1 MSNSTY
7 TLASAVEKSTY
18 IVHITF
24 IDADGTLVVPNSVN
38 WDLKN
43 SSGRIINSRDNVSVT
58 PASTID
64 IVLSGDDLAIGETG
78 DKVRYLVGRAVYNS
92 VAYGNNLPL
101 RFTAKFVIDEV
112 I

>member
-1 MSNSTY
+1 MSNSSY

-18 IVHITF
+18 IIRVRF
-24 IDADGTLVVPNSVN
+24 LDADGTEVVPNSIN

-43 SSGRIINSRDNVSVT
+43 SAGRIINSRDNVSVT
-58 PASTID
+58 PSATID
-64 IVLSGDDLAIGETG
+64 IVLSGADLAITETG
-78 DKVRYLVGRAVYNS
+78 DKLRFLLGRAVYNS
-92 VAYGNNLPL
+92 VKYGNNRPL